1 MKKISSLACAALLGV
16 TLGQTSFA
24 REGVCKITEPKGGP
38 LNARVVPDGRII
50 NKLQNGRKVY
60 LGEIS
65 YDSAGQP
72 WIKVYEANSGRY
84 LGWVFREY
92 ISCY

>member
-1 MKKISSLACAALLGV
+1 MKKILSLACATLLGLTMSQV
-16 TLGQTSFA
+16 SFA

-38 LNARVVPDGRII
+38 LNARVIPDGKII
-50 NKLQNGRKVY
+50 NKLKNGRKVY
-60 LGEIS
+60 SGEIG

-72 WIKVYEANSGRY
+72 WTKVYDANSGRY